1 MLVIFE
7 KKIKV
12 KEGGGGFKK
21 RFVCVIGQNKMELSR
36 YVQSKNP
43 LNWINDDQWI

>member
-21 RFVCVIGQNKMELSR
+21 RFVCVIDQNNKWNCQDMCS
-36 YVQSKNP
+36 QKIP
-43 LNWINDDQWI
+43 

>member
-21 RFVCVIGQNKMELSR
+21 RFVCVIGQNGIVKICAVKKSPKLDKR
-36 YVQSKNP
+36 
-43 LNWINDDQWI
+43 